1 MTDVVKVD
9 PFDNVVAAGLA
20 TTKYRPIGP
29 SALFGF
35 ILVLGG
41 TTFTAANITSIRV
54 KAPGGKDIIPA
65 ISGARLVDLIE
76 YEGIIDDAAHIPI
89 LFGDPTAQTL
99 RGKHLGNFDH
109 TIYPGDMTIEVR
121 TVGAVA
127 PTLEARALIT
137 PPKLLMNLGY
147 TPAEAAQ
154 HRALVETVLTISAAV
169 NNQSQQIGVGSAAGS
184 LIKKIAF
191 FHGGNVTQLDIKK
204 EGLNIYEEVG
214 DALNSYLQDDLFGA
228 RLPQANLFV
237 YDRLLDTS
245 YGEAGTTIK
254 GSGAPF
260 NWQFRVSTSAAD
272 TVTVYSDLISAV
284 PLL

>member
-9 PFDNVVAAGLA
+9 PFDNVVATGLA

-35 ILVLGG
+35 VLILGG
-41 TTFTAANITSIRV
+41 TFTEANITSIRV
-54 KAPGGKDIIPA
+54 KAPGGKDLIPS
-65 ISGARLVDLIE
+65 ISGARLRDLIE
-76 YEGIIDDAAHIPI
+76 YEGLINDATHLPI

-109 TIYPGDMTIEVR
+109 TVYPGDMTIEVDIA
-121 TVGAVA
+121 GAIA

-137 PPKLLMNLGY
+137 APKILLGLDF

-154 HRALVETVLTISAAV
+154 HRALIETVLTISAAV

-184 LIKKIAF
+184 QIKKVLF
-191 FHGGNVTQLDIKK
+191 FHGGNMTQLDVKK
-204 EGLNIYEEVG
+204 EGLNIYEEV
-214 DALNSYLQDDLFGA
+214 DAALNDYLQDDLWGA

-237 YDRLLDTS
+237 YDRLVDTS
-245 YGEAGTTIK
+245 YGQAGTTIK
-254 GSGAPF
+254 RSGVPF

-272 TVTVYSDLISAV
+272 TVTVFADLISAV